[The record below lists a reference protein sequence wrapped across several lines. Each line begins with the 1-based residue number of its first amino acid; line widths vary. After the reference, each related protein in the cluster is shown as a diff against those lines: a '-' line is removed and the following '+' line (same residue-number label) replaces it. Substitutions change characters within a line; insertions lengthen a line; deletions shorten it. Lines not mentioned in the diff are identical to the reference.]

1 MPALAPAAEQIR
13 ARLDARCHANDRHWQ
28 LTQPAHLP
36 DSVVLMA
43 GICCI
48 EKVLDVVGLCLDP
61 PEMALFLAVDG
72 EEPDPGPIPP
82 PQRDPAEPQPE
93 PGRGERGAARRLT
106 TAGAVLA
113 LGTARDTRLVPPS
126 IALQRWW
133 QACQKRPRSRSCKP
147 RSTRSR

>member
-1 MPALAPAAEQIR
+1 MSMPALAPAAEQIR

-61 PEMALFLAVDG
+61 PEMAPFLAAERG
-72 EEPDPGPIPP
+72 GPRAALPP
-82 PQRDPAEPQPE
+82 PAPSWPW
-93 PGRGERGAARRLT
+93 
-106 TAGAVLA
+106 A
-113 LGTARDTRLVPPS
+113 LRAIRAWFP
-126 IALQRWW
+126 
-133 QACQKRPRSRSCKP
+133 PRSRCNAGGRHVKSAP
-147 RSTRSR
+147 APM